1 LSHTLTN
8 VLVHVVF
15 ATKNREK
22 RLTAAVRDRLHAFL
36 AALVKDEGGCA
47 HVVNGGLEHVH
58 LLVRLAPSQSLADL
72 MRKVKTNS
80 SGWMRRELDPH
91 FAWQRGYSA
100 FSVSHSQFGVV
111 REYIANQEDHH
122 RRRTFEDELVSLLKR
137 NEIEF
142 DEKYLWEPLKG
153 AE

>member
-1 LSHTLTN
+1 M
-8 VLVHVVF
+8 F

-22 RLTAAVRDRLHAFL
+22 RLTAAVRTRLHAYL
-36 AALVKDEGGCA
+36 TALVKAEGGCA
-47 HVVNGGLEHVH
+47 HIVNGGLEHVH
-58 LLVRLAPSQSLADL
+58 LLVRLAPSQALADL
-72 MRKVKTNS
+72 MRKLKTNS

-100 FSVSHSQFGVV
+100 FSVSHSQLTVV
-111 REYIANQEDHH
+111 WDYIARQEEHH

-137 NEIEF
+137 NEIDS
-142 DEKYLWEPLKG
+142 DEKRLWEPLQG